1 MAIANGAFRT
11 PPVVANLLI
20 INILVFLAEILLPGR
35 ISNALLE
42 FGALSFWKGGDFHI
56 WQPLTYMFLHANF
69 GHIFFNMFALPNIH
83 RANILKK
90 ICQFRAYLLQYVRP
104 VDVRQGI
111 GIRPR

>member
-69 GHIFFNMFALPNIH
+69 GHIFFNMFALWMFGRGLEYDLGSRRSSPITSS
-83 RANILKK
+83 A
-90 ICQFRAYLLQYVRP
+90 VSGP
-104 VDVRQGI
+104 G
-111 GIRPR
+111 